1 MKIIPPQKN
10 PVIRKIPRPFTH
22 GLREAFMPDRLLP
35 RKNAVSNSRMQA
47 LLALSCLWLIL
58 LRMSVI
64 GPQENINNCLLYAI
78 VAAMYLSIGIF
89 LFGWKRLNHD
99 LFRGNPSTVT
109 WHILGTLFIVHLGA
123 WAIVRIMTGPPPLD
137 IQTVQQ
143 SPDRILITARFLSVG
158 LLAPIAEEF
167 AMRFVFFR
175 CLRNRMS
182 FLSAA
187 FISSAVFGL
196 LHLRLDATSSM
207 TMWAGVLSYTYA
219 GVIFS
224 WCYERT
230 ATILTPLIVHMAF
243 NMLTVG

>member
-1 MKIIPPQKN
+1 MKTIPPQKN

-35 RKNAVSNSRMQA
+35 RKNAVSNSRMRA
-47 LLALSCLWLIL
+47 LLALSCLWIIL
-58 LRMSVI
+58 LRLSVI
-64 GPQENINNCLLYAI
+64 GPQKTLNNCLLYAV
-78 VAAMYLSIGIF
+78 VAAIYLSIGIF
-89 LFGWKRLNHD
+89 LFGWKRLNRD

-109 WHILGTLFIVHLGA
+109 WHVLGTLFIVHLGA
-123 WAIVRIMTGPPPLD
+123 WAISRIMTGPPSDLA
-137 IQTVQQ
+137 TVEQ
-143 SPDRILITARFLSVG
+143 SPDRILIMARFLSIG

-167 AMRFVFFR
+167 AMRFVLFR
-175 CLRNRMS
+175 SLRNRMS

-187 FISSAVFGL
+187 LISSAVFGL
-196 LHLRLDATSSM
+196 LHLRPEATSSM
-207 TMWAGVLSYTYA
+207 AMWSEVLSYTYA

-243 NMLTVG
+243 NMLTVS